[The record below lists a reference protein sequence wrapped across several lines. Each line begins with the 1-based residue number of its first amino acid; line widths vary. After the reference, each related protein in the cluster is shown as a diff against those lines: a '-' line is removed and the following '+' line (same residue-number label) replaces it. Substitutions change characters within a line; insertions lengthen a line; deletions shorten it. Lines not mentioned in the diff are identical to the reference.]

1 MPLTHRLQVLKRL
14 GLPPDTSLS
23 ITELARLTKIPVA
36 ALREVYKR
44 GEGAYSSNLGSVRLK
59 SDFSK
64 NPDVGR
70 FPASARLSMAQ
81 WAMARVFSFVN
92 KGKTYATA
100 DADIARKYGV

>member
-1 MPLTHRLQVLKRL
+1 MVKTHRLQVLKLL
-14 GLPPDTSLS
+14 GLKPDDSPS
-23 ITELARLTKIPVA
+23 ILELARLTKIPVA
-36 ALREVYKR
+36 ALREVHSR

-81 WAMARVFSFVN
+81 WAMARVYSFLN
-92 KGKTYATA
+92 KGRTYKTA
-100 DADIARKYGV
+100 DADIAKKYGV

>member
-1 MPLTHRLQVLKRL
+1 MVKSHRLQVLKRL
-14 GLPPDTSLS
+14 GLKPDDSPS
-23 ITELARLTKIPVA
+23 IPELARLAKVPVA
-36 ALREVYKR
+36 ALREVYSR

-81 WAMARVFSFVN
+81 WAMARIYSFLN
-92 KGKTYATA
+92 KGKTYTTA
-100 DADIARKYGV
+100 DAGIARKYRI